1 MSDYD
6 ISVHMT
12 KDGNFV
18 GTVYR
23 NGYSVWVTSPCSTYY
38 QAEQAAEAEKERRE
52 RMEG

>member
-6 ISVHMT
+6 TSVHLE
-12 KDGNFV
+12 KDGKFI
-18 GTVYR
+18 GTVFL
-23 NGYSVWVTSPCSTYY
+23 NGYAVWLTAPCDTYG